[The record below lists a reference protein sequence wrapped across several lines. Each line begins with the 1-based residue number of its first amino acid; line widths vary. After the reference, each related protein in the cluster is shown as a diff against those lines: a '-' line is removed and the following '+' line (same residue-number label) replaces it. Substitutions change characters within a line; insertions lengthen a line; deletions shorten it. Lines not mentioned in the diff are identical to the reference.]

1 MQYKQII
8 RIMKFTRKFLG
19 GYVTYDENDS
29 IVNANSFFGY
39 IFKSIFA
46 IIWGTVLGVIMF
58 IIIGFLAY
66 IAFSAFV
73 WLACFIF
80 Q

>member
-46 IIWGTVLGVIMF
+46 IIWGTVLGIIMF
-58 IIIGFLAY
+58 FVIAFLAY
-66 IAFSAFV
+66 IGFSALV
-73 WLACFIF
+73 WLGSVLLT
-80 Q
+80 

>member
-46 IIWGTVLGVIMF
+46 IIWGTVLGIIMF
-58 IIIGFLAY
+58 FVIAFLAY
-66 IAFSAFV
+66 IIFYGIVMLGSA
-73 WLACFIF
+73 LLT
-80 Q
+80 